1 MNVDEMV
8 QGTQNA
14 MNVRRVYGD
23 PIEKDGLTLIPVAS
37 VAGGGGGGGDAQQ
50 NAGGGFGL
58 SAKPIGAYVIKGGE
72 VSFQPTVDVN
82 RIVMGAQVV
91 AIFVLLTL
99 RAIIKRRK

>member
-8 QGTQNA
+8 QGTHEA

-37 VAGGGGGGGDAQQ
+37 VAGGGGGGGDKDQ
-50 NAGGGFGL
+50 NGGGGFGL

-82 RIVMGAQVV
+82 RAILGGQVI
-91 AIFVLLTL
+91 AIFLILAL
-99 RAIIKRRK
+99 RAILKRK

>member
-8 QGTQNA
+8 HGTHEA

-37 VAGGGGGGGDAQQ
+37 VTGGGGGGGDKDQ
-50 NAGGGFGL
+50 NGGGGFGL
-58 SAKPIGAYVIKGGE
+58 SAKPSGAYVIKGGE

-82 RIVMGAQVV
+82 RAILGGQII
-91 AIFVLLTL
+91 AIFLILAL
-99 RAIIKRRK
+99 RAILKRK